1 MLQAPAFQLPQKSKP
16 SLHYFCL
23 RLAWIFTTGTLF
35 YNLIAIS
42 FLESSFSYQGL
53 WKYEHLTRSFHIYIC
68 ILLYIKVS
76 FLMYIY
82 IYVFLLSAFK
92 SKSILSKDACM
103 HFSMYVCQAR
113 FRHVRMS
120 SKLVAS
126 LADGARAELHCKHYS
141 DACRVDCLRNPL
153 KPKLLIA
160 IPAREAKAECRRDTQ
175 KGAILLAAAKN
186 I

>member
-35 YNLIAIS
+35 
-42 FLESSFSYQGL
+42 F
-53 WKYEHLTRSFHIYIC
+53 
-68 ILLYIKVS
+68 IKGG

-120 SKLVAS
+120 SKLVAN

-141 DACRVDCLRNPL
+141 DACRVDCLHNPL